1 MALQNEDNKKEE
13 NKKTKKKWQK
23 SYFDVL
29 GICCPSEVP
38 IIENILKSLE
48 GIKEYSVIVPTRTVI
63 VVHDSLLISPSQIAK
78 ALNQAR
84 LEANVKVDG
93 KTSFKN
99 KWPSP
104 FAMISGILLLLSF
117 FKFLYSP
124 FRWLAVAAVA
134 AGIYPILAKAVAS
147 IGRCRVDINILIIIT
162 VAATLAMQ
170 DYMEAAAVVFLFTIA
185 EWLETRASY
194 KANAVMQSLM
204 SLAPQKAI
212 IAETGE
218 EVEVD
223 DVKVNTIVAV
233 KAGETIPIDGI
244 VVDGNC
250 EVDEK
255 TLTGEAFPVPKQRD
269 STVWAGTIN
278 LNGYISVK
286 TTALASDCVVTK
298 MAKLVEE
305 AQSSKTKSQRL
316 IDKCSQ
322 YYTPAIILISAGIAA
337 VPAIMKVHNLNHWF
351 HLALVVLVSACP
363 CGLILSTPVATFCA
377 LTKAAT
383 SGLLIKTTI
392 VDYAKSV
399 DVEPR
404 TEEVEDYQLF
414 PGEGIYGKID
424 GNDIYIGNK
433 RIASRA
439 KCSTVPEIE
448 VDTKGGKTVGYIYVG
463 ERLAGVFNLS
473 DACRSGVI
481 QAMKELKDLGI
492 KTAMLTGD
500 NQDAAMHAQEQ
511 LGNALD
517 VVHGELLPEDK
528 SRIIQEFK
536 KEGPTAMVGDGV
548 NDAPAL
554 ATADIGI
561 SMGISGSALAT
572 QTGDIILM
580 SNDIRRIPQAIK
592 IARRARRKV
601 VQNVFISIIF
611 KVGILILAICGH
623 PLIWAAVLVDVGT
636 CLLVILN
643 SMLLLREKDKSKNK
657 KCYRSSVLN
666 GKKLEGEADEEVDL
680 EAGLLSKS
688 QCNSGCCG
696 DKKTQEK
703 VVMKKPSSKSSSG
716 YDHAG
721 GCCGDKKTQ
730 EKVMMVKPSSKSS
743 SGHGHSGGC
752 CGDKKTQEKVGMV
765 KPSSKSS
772 SGHGHSGGCCGDKK
786 TQEKVGMV
794 KPSSKSSSGH
804 DHSGGCCGDKKTQ
817 EKVGMVKPSSKS
829 SSGHGHSG
837 GCCGDKKT
845 QEKVVMMRPI
855 SKSSADHGHSGGCC
869 SDKKTQEKVVMVKPS
884 SESSSGHGHSGGCC
898 GDKKTQEKVVMMRPI
913 SKSSADHGHSGGCC
927 SDKKTQEK
935 VVMVKPSSESSSDHG
950 HSGGCCGDKKQEN
963 VKVLVKDSCC
973 AEKTNKPVG
982 DMASSSSCKKSTH
995 VHNDLKQKGGS
1006 GCCTKDKE
1014 KAEKNVE
1021 MQILGEGLIDLEK
1034 GLQKKAGETCKTS
1047 CCGTKEKAKET
1058 SPLEKDVLI
1067 KETVKQTEEIALAAE
1082 EETGSLD
1089 CWLDSCENKTTVK
1102 RSCHEETSQDIEAGV
1117 SCDLKLACC
1126 GSIEGGEVK
1135 EKLDLEIKS
1144 EGQCKSVCCGDEK
1157 QTGEIT
1163 LACEEES
1170 GCCGN
1175 KEEVGQICHQKDC
1188 LETDLKLVCC
1198 GNTEGEVREAF
1209 DLEKGK
1215 GECCG
1220 KEVTQICSEKPVSK
1234 SPCCGTGLKQEG
1246 SSSSVNVV
1254 ESGSKERE
1262 MVKVSSQSCCT
1273 SPNDLVLQ
1281 VKKVESCCKV
1291 KTPEACGSKCKASSP
1306 SPPPRPP
1313 PSPPC
1318 GGCLMETVTE

>member
-1 MALQNEDNKKEE
+1 
-13 NKKTKKKWQK
+13 
-23 SYFDVL
+23 
-29 GICCPSEVP
+29 
-38 IIENILKSLE
+38 
-48 GIKEYSVIVPTRTVI
+48 
-63 VVHDSLLISPSQIAK
+63 
-78 ALNQAR
+78 
-84 LEANVKVDG
+84 
-93 KTSFKN
+93 
-99 KWPSP
+99 
-104 FAMISGILLLLSF
+104 
-117 FKFLYSP
+117 
-124 FRWLAVAAVA
+124 
-134 AGIYPILAKAVAS
+134 
-147 IGRCRVDINILIIIT
+147 
-162 VAATLAMQ
+162 MQ
-170 DYMEAAAVVFLFTIA
+170 DFMEAAAVVFLFTIA

-233 KAGETIPIDGI
+233 KAGETIPIDGT

-255 TLTGEAFPVPKQRD
+255 TLTGEAFPVPKQKD

-286 TTALASDCVVTK
+286 TIALASDCVVTK

-322 YYTPAIILISAGIAA
+322 YYTPAIIFISGCIAA

-383 SGLLIKTTI
+383 SGLLIKSADYLDTLSKIKITAFDKTGTITRGEFIVVDFKSLHRDISLRTLLYWVSSVESKSSHPMAATI

-448 VDTKGGKTVGYIYVG
+448 VDTKGGKTIGYIYVG

-666 GKKLEGEADEEVDL
+666 GTKLEGEADEEVDL

-696 DKKTQEK
+696 DKKAQDK

-716 YDHAG
+716 HDHAG

-730 EKVMMVKPSSKSS
+730 EKVMMVKP
-743 SGHGHSGGC
+743 
-752 CGDKKTQEKVGMV
+752 
-765 KPSSKSS
+765 
-772 SGHGHSGGCCGDKK
+772 
-786 TQEKVGMV
+786 
-794 KPSSKSSSGH
+794 
-804 DHSGGCCGDKKTQ
+804 
-817 EKVGMVKPSSKS
+817 
-829 SSGHGHSG
+829 
-837 GCCGDKKT
+837 
-845 QEKVVMMRPI
+845 
-855 SKSSADHGHSGGCC
+855 
-869 SDKKTQEKVVMVKPS
+869 
-884 SESSSGHGHSGGCC
+884 
-898 GDKKTQEKVVMMRPI
+898 
-913 SKSSADHGHSGGCC
+913 
-927 SDKKTQEK
+927 
-935 VVMVKPSSESSSDHG
+935 
-950 HSGGCCGDKKQEN
+950 
-963 VKVLVKDSCC
+963 
-973 AEKTNKPVG
+973 
-982 DMASSSSCKKSTH
+982 
-995 VHNDLKQKGGS
+995 
-1006 GCCTKDKE
+1006 
-1014 KAEKNVE
+1014 
-1021 MQILGEGLIDLEK
+1021 
-1034 GLQKKAGETCKTS
+1034 
-1047 CCGTKEKAKET
+1047 
-1058 SPLEKDVLI
+1058 
-1067 KETVKQTEEIALAAE
+1067 
-1082 EETGSLD
+1082 
-1089 CWLDSCENKTTVK
+1089 
-1102 RSCHEETSQDIEAGV
+1102 
-1117 SCDLKLACC
+1117 
-1126 GSIEGGEVK
+1126 
-1135 EKLDLEIKS
+1135 
-1144 EGQCKSVCCGDEK
+1144 
-1157 QTGEIT
+1157 
-1163 LACEEES
+1163 
-1170 GCCGN
+1170 
-1175 KEEVGQICHQKDC
+1175 
-1188 LETDLKLVCC
+1188 
-1198 GNTEGEVREAF
+1198 
-1209 DLEKGK
+1209 
-1215 GECCG
+1215 
-1220 KEVTQICSEKPVSK
+1220 
-1234 SPCCGTGLKQEG
+1234 
-1246 SSSSVNVV
+1246 
-1254 ESGSKERE
+1254 
-1262 MVKVSSQSCCT
+1262 
-1273 SPNDLVLQ
+1273 
-1281 VKKVESCCKV
+1281 
-1291 KTPEACGSKCKASSP
+1291 
-1306 SPPPRPP
+1306 
-1313 PSPPC
+1313 
-1318 GGCLMETVTE
+1318 

>member
-104 FAMISGILLLLSF
+104 FAVISGILLLLSF

-147 IGRCRVDINILIIIT
+147 IRRCRVDINILIIIT

-322 YYTPAIILISAGIAA
+322 YYTPAIIFISGCIAA

-383 SGLLIKTTI
+383 SGLLIKSADYLDTLSKIKITAFDKTGTITRGEFIVVDFKSLHGDISLRTLLYWVSSVESKSSHPMAATI

-439 KCSTVPEIE
+439 RCSTVPEIE

-500 NQDAAMHAQEQ
+500 NQDAAMDAQEQ

-703 VVMKKPSSKSSSG
+703 V
-716 YDHAG
+716 
-721 GCCGDKKTQ
+721 
-730 EKVMMVKPSSKSS
+730 MMVKPSGKS
-743 SGHGHSGGC
+743 
-752 CGDKKTQEKVGMV
+752 
-765 KPSSKSS
+765 
-772 SGHGHSGGCCGDKK
+772 
-786 TQEKVGMV
+786 
-794 KPSSKSSSGH
+794 
-804 DHSGGCCGDKKTQ
+804 
-817 EKVGMVKPSSKS
+817 
-829 SSGHGHSG
+829 
-837 GCCGDKKT
+837 
-845 QEKVVMMRPI
+845 R
-855 SKSSADHGHSGGCC
+855 
-869 SDKKTQEKVVMVKPS
+869 
-884 SESSSGHGHSGGCC
+884 
-898 GDKKTQEKVVMMRPI
+898 
-913 SKSSADHGHSGGCC
+913 
-927 SDKKTQEK
+927 
-935 VVMVKPSSESSSDHG
+935 SDHG

-963 VKVLVKDSCC
+963 VKVVVKDSCC
-973 AEKTNKPVG
+973 GEKTKKPDG
-982 DMASSSSCKKSTH
+982 DMGSSISCKKSTH

-1058 SPLEKDVLI
+1058 SSLEKDVLI

-1089 CWLDSCENKTTVK
+1089 CWLDSSENKTTVK
-1102 RSCHEETSQDIEAGV
+1102 QSCHEETSLDIEAGV

-1188 LETDLKLVCC
+1188 LETDLKL
-1198 GNTEGEVREAF
+1198 
-1209 DLEKGK
+1209 
-1215 GECCG
+1215 
-1220 KEVTQICSEKPVSK
+1220 
-1234 SPCCGTGLKQEG
+1234 
-1246 SSSSVNVV
+1246 
-1254 ESGSKERE
+1254 
-1262 MVKVSSQSCCT
+1262 MVKVPSQSCCT

>member
-1 MALQNEDNKKEE
+1 MALQNEDKNKEE
-13 NKKTKKKWQK
+13 NKKTKQKWQK

-38 IIENILKSLE
+38 LIVNILKSLD

-63 VVHDSLLISPSQIAK
+63 VVHDSLLISPSQIVK
-78 ALNQAR
+78 ALNHAR

-104 FAMISGILLLLSF
+104 FAMASGILLLLSF
-117 FKFLYSP
+117 FKFLYAP
-124 FRWLAVAAVA
+124 AGWIAVAAVA

-147 IGRCRVDINILIIIT
+147 IGNCRVDINILIIIT

-223 DVKVNTIVAV
+223 DVMVNTILAV

-255 TLTGEAFPVPKQRD
+255 TLTGEAFPVPKQKD

-316 IDKCSQ
+316 IDQCSK
-322 YYTPAIILISAGIAA
+322 YYTPAIILVSGCIAA

-383 SGLLIKTTI
+383 SGLLIKSADYLDILSKIKITAFDKTGTITRGEFIVVDFKSLHRDISLRTLLYWVSSVESKSSHPMAATI

-404 TEEVEDYQLF
+404 TEEVEDYQNF

-424 GNDIYIGNK
+424 GNDVYIGNK

-473 DACRSGVI
+473 DACRSGVL
-481 QAMKELKDLGI
+481 QAMNELKDLGI

-500 NQDAAMHAQEQ
+500 NQDAAMHAQEK

-572 QTGDIILM
+572 QTGHIILM

-592 IARRARRKV
+592 LARSARSKV
-601 VQNVFISIIF
+601 VQNVFLSIIF

-643 SMLLLREKDKSKNK
+643 SMLLLREKDKGKNK

-666 GKKLEGEADEEVDL
+666 GKKLEGEADGELDL
-680 EAGLLSKS
+680 EAGLLSQS
-688 QCNSGCCG
+688 QCNSGCCGDKKAQEKVMKKQIGKSSSDHGHSGGCCSDKKAQEKVVMKKPSSKSSSDHGHSGGCCG

-703 VVMKKPSSKSSSG
+703 VVMKKPSSKSSS
-716 YDHAG
+716 
-721 GCCGDKKTQ
+721 
-730 EKVMMVKPSSKSS
+730 
-743 SGHGHSGGC
+743 
-752 CGDKKTQEKVGMV
+752 
-765 KPSSKSS
+765 
-772 SGHGHSGGCCGDKK
+772 
-786 TQEKVGMV
+786 
-794 KPSSKSSSGH
+794 
-804 DHSGGCCGDKKTQ
+804 
-817 EKVGMVKPSSKS
+817 
-829 SSGHGHSG
+829 
-837 GCCGDKKT
+837 
-845 QEKVVMMRPI
+845 
-855 SKSSADHGHSGGCC
+855 DHGHSGGCC
-869 SDKKTQEKVVMVKPS
+869 SDKKQ
-884 SESSSGHGHSGGCC
+884 
-898 GDKKTQEKVVMMRPI
+898 D
-913 SKSSADHGHSGGCC
+913 
-927 SDKKTQEK
+927 
-935 VVMVKPSSESSSDHG
+935 
-950 HSGGCCGDKKQEN
+950 N

-973 AEKTNKPVG
+973 GEKTKKPDG
-982 DMASSSSCKKSTH
+982 DMASTSSCKKSTH
-995 VHNDLKQKGGS
+995 VDHDMKLKGGS

-1014 KAEKNVE
+1014 KNVE
-1021 MQILGEGLIDLEK
+1021 MQILGEEVIDLEK
-1034 GLQKKAGETCKTS
+1034 GLKKNAGEDCKTS
-1047 CCGTKEKAKET
+1047 CCGTKEKAME
-1058 SPLEKDVLI
+1058 SSYLEKDVLI
-1067 KETVKQTEEIALAAE
+1067 KETVKQTEEITLASE

-1089 CWLDSCENKTTVK
+1089 CWLGSCESKTTVK
-1102 RSCHEETSQDIEAGV
+1102 QSCHEKTSLDIEAGV

-1126 GSIEGGEVK
+1126 GSIEGEELK
-1135 EKLDLEIKS
+1135 EQFDLEVKS
-1144 EGQCKSVCCGDEK
+1144 EGQCTSVCCGDEK

-1163 LACEEES
+1163 LACEEGTDGS
-1170 GCCGN
+1170 DCCH
-1175 KEEVGQICHQKDC
+1175 EKDC
-1188 LETDLKLVCC
+1188 LESEPGVIYDLKLVCC
-1198 GNTEGEVREAF
+1198 ENTEGEVREKC
-1209 DLEKGK
+1209 DLEKGLQVK
-1215 GECCG
+1215 NQGECKSDCCDDEITLASGCCG
-1220 KEVTQICSEKPVSK
+1220 SNKEVTQI
-1234 SPCCGTGLKQEG
+1234 CCGTGLKQEG
-1246 SSSSVNVV
+1246 SSSLVNVV
-1254 ESGSKERE
+1254 ESGSKVRE
-1262 MVKVSSQSCCT
+1262 MVKLSSQSCCT
-1273 SPNDLVLQ
+1273 NPTELVLSDL
-1281 VKKVESCCKV
+1281 KKVETCCKV
-1291 KTPEACGSKCKASSP
+1291 KTPEACGSKCKVKEKHHIGKSCCRSYAKAYCSH
-1306 SPPPRPP
+1306 RHHHHHHHH
-1313 PSPPC
+1313 
-1318 GGCLMETVTE
+1318 GHHHHHHVGAA

>member
-1 MALQNEDNKKEE
+1 
-13 NKKTKKKWQK
+13 
-23 SYFDVL
+23 
-29 GICCPSEVP
+29 
-38 IIENILKSLE
+38 
-48 GIKEYSVIVPTRTVI
+48 
-63 VVHDSLLISPSQIAK
+63 
-78 ALNQAR
+78 
-84 LEANVKVDG
+84 
-93 KTSFKN
+93 
-99 KWPSP
+99 
-104 FAMISGILLLLSF
+104 
-117 FKFLYSP
+117 
-124 FRWLAVAAVA
+124 
-134 AGIYPILAKAVAS
+134 
-147 IGRCRVDINILIIIT
+147 
-162 VAATLAMQ
+162 MQ

-194 KANAVMQSLM
+194 RANAVMQSLM
-204 SLAPQKAI
+204 SLAPQKAV

-255 TLTGEAFPVPKQRD
+255 TLTGEAFPVPKHKD

-286 TTALASDCVVTK
+286 TAALATDCVVTK

-316 IDKCSQ
+316 IDKCSK
-322 YYTPAIILISAGIAA
+322 YYTPAIILVSGCIAA

-383 SGLLIKTTI
+383 SGLLIKSADYLDTLSNIKITAFDKTGTITRGEFIVVDFKSLHRDISLRTLLYWVSSVESKSSHPMAATI

-404 TEEVEDYQLF
+404 TEEVEDYHNF

-439 KCSTVPEIE
+439 NCSTTPEIE

-473 DACRSGVI
+473 DACRSGVM

-500 NQDAAMHAQEQ
+500 NQDAAMYAQEQ
-511 LGNALD
+511 LGNSLD

-572 QTGDIILM
+572 QTGHIILM

-592 IARRARRKV
+592 LAKRARSKV

-643 SMLLLREKDKSKNK
+643 SMLLLREKDKGKNK

-666 GKKLEGEADEEVDL
+666 GKKLEGEADEELDL

-696 DKKTQEK
+696 DKKAQEK
-703 VVMKKPSSKSSSG
+703 VVMKKPSSKSSS
-716 YDHAG
+716 DHDHSGGCCGDKKTQEKVKPTSSDHGHGHSG

-730 EKVMMVKPSSKSS
+730 EKVMMVKPSGKF
-743 SGHGHSGGC
+743 
-752 CGDKKTQEKVGMV
+752 
-765 KPSSKSS
+765 
-772 SGHGHSGGCCGDKK
+772 
-786 TQEKVGMV
+786 
-794 KPSSKSSSGH
+794 
-804 DHSGGCCGDKKTQ
+804 
-817 EKVGMVKPSSKS
+817 
-829 SSGHGHSG
+829 
-837 GCCGDKKT
+837 
-845 QEKVVMMRPI
+845 
-855 SKSSADHGHSGGCC
+855 
-869 SDKKTQEKVVMVKPS
+869 
-884 SESSSGHGHSGGCC
+884 
-898 GDKKTQEKVVMMRPI
+898 
-913 SKSSADHGHSGGCC
+913 
-927 SDKKTQEK
+927 
-935 VVMVKPSSESSSDHG
+935 SSDHG
-950 HSGGCCGDKKQEN
+950 HSGGCCGDKKAQEKVMMVKPSCKSSSNHGHSRGCCGDKKQDN
-963 VKVLVKDSCC
+963 VEVLVKDSCC
-973 AEKTNKPVG
+973 GEKTKKPDG
-982 DMASSSSCKKSTH
+982 DVASSSSCKKSTH
-995 VHNDLKQKGGS
+995 VNHEMKLKGGS

-1014 KAEKNVE
+1014 KAKRSVE
-1021 MQILGEGLIDLEK
+1021 MQILGEELIDLEK
-1034 GLQKKAGETCKTS
+1034 GLKKKAGETCKTS
-1047 CCGTKEKAKET
+1047 CCGTEEKAME
-1058 SPLEKDVLI
+1058 SSYREKDVLI
-1067 KETVKQTEEIALAAE
+1067 KETVKQTEEITLSSE
-1082 EETGSLD
+1082 EDTGSLD

-1102 RSCHEETSQDIEAGV
+1102 QSCHEKTSLDIEAGAG
-1117 SCDLKLACC
+1117 CDLKLACC
-1126 GSIEGGEVK
+1126 GSIEGEEVK
-1135 EKLDLEIKS
+1135 EQFDPKIKS
-1144 EGQCKSVCCGDEK
+1144 HGECKSVCCGDEK

-1163 LACEEES
+1163 LACEKETGRS
-1170 GCCGN
+1170 DCCH
-1175 KEEVGQICHQKDC
+1175 EKDC
-1188 LETDLKLVCC
+1188 LESEAGVVCDLKLVCC
-1198 GNTEGEVREAF
+1198 GNTEGEVREEC
-1209 DLEKGK
+1209 DLEKGLQAK
-1215 GECCG
+1215 SQGECLSDCCDDEKALASGCCG
-1220 KEVTQICSEKPVSK
+1220 SNKAEVTQICNEKPVSK
-1234 SPCCGTGLKQEG
+1234 SPCCGTGLKQEQ
-1246 SSSSVNVV
+1246 SSSFVNVV

-1273 SPNDLVLQ
+1273 SPTELVLSDLK
-1281 VKKVESCCKV
+1281 VKKIETCCRV
-1291 KTPEACGSKCKASSP
+1291 KTPEACGSKCKVKEKRHIGKSCCRSYAKAYCSHSYHHHHHHQAHHHHHHV
-1306 SPPPRPP
+1306 
-1313 PSPPC
+1313 
-1318 GGCLMETVTE
+1318 GAA

>member
-1 MALQNEDNKKEE
+1 MELQNEDRNKEE
-13 NKKTKKKWQK
+13 EKKTKKKWQK

-29 GICCPSEVP
+29 GICCTSEVP
-38 IIENILKSLE
+38 LIENILKSLD
-48 GIKEYSVIVPTRTVI
+48 GIKEYSVIVPSRTVI

-93 KTSFKN
+93 KTNFKN
-99 KWPSP
+99 KRPSP
-104 FAMISGILLLLSF
+104 FAVVSGILLLLSF
-117 FKFLYSP
+117 LKYKYPPL
-124 FRWLAVAAVA
+124 RWLAVAAVA

-147 IGRCRVDINILIIIT
+147 IRRIRVDINILVIIT
-162 VAATLAMQ
+162 VAATLALQ

-194 KANAVMQSLM
+194 KATAVMQSLM

-223 DVKVNTIVAV
+223 EVKVNTIVAV

-255 TLTGEAFPVPKQRD
+255 TLTGEAYPVPKQRD

-278 LNGYISVK
+278 LNGYVSVK

-322 YYTPAIILISAGIAA
+322 YYTPAILLVSAGFAV

-383 SGLLIKTTI
+383 SGLLIKSADYLDTLSKIKIAAFDKTGTITRGEFIVIEFRSLSRDISLHSLIYWVSSVESKSSHPMAATI
-392 VDYAKSV
+392 VDYARSV
-399 DVEPR
+399 NVEPR
-404 TEEVEDYQLF
+404 TEEVEDYQNF

-439 KCSTVPEIE
+439 NSSTVPEIE
-448 VDTKGGKTVGYIYVG
+448 VDTKGGKTVGYVYVG

-473 DACRSGVI
+473 DACRSGVA

-528 SRIIQEFK
+528 SKIILEFK

-572 QTGDIILM
+572 QTGHIILM
-580 SNDIRRIPQAIK
+580 SNDIRRIPQAIRL
-592 IARRARRKV
+592 ARRARRKV
-601 VQNVFISIIF
+601 VENLFISITL
-611 KVGILILAICGH
+611 KVGILILAFTGH
-623 PLIWAAVLVDVGT
+623 PLIWAAVLADVGT

-643 SMLLLREKDKSKNK
+643 SMLLLREKDKTKNK
-657 KCYRSSVLN
+657 KCYRASTSVLN
-666 GKKLEGEADEEVDL
+666 GKKLEGDADEELDL

-688 QCNSGCCG
+688 GQCNSGCCG
-696 DKKTQEK
+696 DKKKQEK
-703 VVMKKPSSKSSSG
+703 VKPKSSS
-716 YDHAG
+716 DHRHS
-721 GCCGDKKTQ
+721 GCCGDKQ
-730 EKVMMVKPSSKSS
+730 QDNVKLLVKES
-743 SGHGHSGGC
+743 C
-752 CGDKKTQEKVGMV
+752 CGEK
-765 KPSSKSS
+765 SKI
-772 SGHGHSGGCCGDKK
+772 
-786 TQEKVGMV
+786 
-794 KPSSKSSSGH
+794 
-804 DHSGGCCGDKKTQ
+804 
-817 EKVGMVKPSSKS
+817 
-829 SSGHGHSG
+829 
-837 GCCGDKKT
+837 
-845 QEKVVMMRPI
+845 VVR
-855 SKSSADHGHSGGCC
+855 
-869 SDKKTQEKVVMVKPS
+869 
-884 SESSSGHGHSGGCC
+884 
-898 GDKKTQEKVVMMRPI
+898 
-913 SKSSADHGHSGGCC
+913 
-927 SDKKTQEK
+927 
-935 VVMVKPSSESSSDHG
+935 
-950 HSGGCCGDKKQEN
+950 
-963 VKVLVKDSCC
+963 
-973 AEKTNKPVG
+973 
-982 DMASSSSCKKSTH
+982 DMASLSSCKKSTH
-995 VHNDLKQKGGS
+995 VKKDMIMKGGS
-1006 GCCTKDKE
+1006 GCCDKKKDTLKEIVAKSCCEQKE

-1021 MQILGEGLIDLEK
+1021 MQILGQELIDLEK
-1034 GLQKKAGETCKTS
+1034 GLHKKSG
-1047 CCGTKEKAKET
+1047 CCSDGH
-1058 SPLEKDVLI
+1058 
-1067 KETVKQTEEIALAAE
+1067 KQTEEITMASE
-1082 EETGSLD
+1082 EEKESLD
-1089 CWLDSCENKTTVK
+1089 CSSGSCENKTTMK
-1102 RSCHEETSQDIEAGV
+1102 GLE
-1117 SCDLKLACC
+1117 
-1126 GSIEGGEVK
+1126 GEVK
-1135 EKLDLEIKS
+1135 EKFDLQIKN
-1144 EGQCKSVCCGDEK
+1144 EGHCKSNFCGDEK

-1163 LACEEES
+1163 LACEEETDGSDCSSGCCVNKEEVEQSCHEKACLETETGVSCDLNLVCCGNSEGEMRGLQMKNEEQCKSECCSDEKQTGEITLAS

-1175 KEEVGQICHQKDC
+1175 KEEVTQTCH
-1188 LETDLKLVCC
+1188 
-1198 GNTEGEVREAF
+1198 
-1209 DLEKGK
+1209 
-1215 GECCG
+1215 
-1220 KEVTQICSEKPVSK
+1220 EKPVSK
-1234 SPCCGTGLKQEG
+1234 SLCCGTGLKEDE
-1246 SSSSVNVV
+1246 SSSLVNVV
-1254 ESGSKERE
+1254 ECGSKERE
-1262 MVKVSSQSCCT
+1262 IVKAFSQSCCT
-1273 SPNDLVLQ
+1273 SPTDPVLSELQ
-1281 VKKVESCCKV
+1281 VKKVKICCKV
-1291 KTPEACGSKCKASSP
+1291 NTPEAACGSKCSERVKRHTGKSCCRSYAKEYCSHMHHNHHHHHHHV
-1306 SPPPRPP
+1306 
-1313 PSPPC
+1313 
-1318 GGCLMETVTE
+1318 GAV

>member
-1 MALQNEDNKKEE
+1 MCFVIIKNLSKSLNNCDIEMALQNEDNKKEE

-38 IIENILKSLE
+38 IIENILKSLD

-104 FAMISGILLLLSF
+104 FALISGILLLLSF
-117 FKFLYSP
+117 LKFVYSP
-124 FRWLAVAAVA
+124 FRWVAVAAVA

-170 DYMEAAAVVFLFTIA
+170 DFMEAAAVVFLFTIA

-233 KAGETIPIDGI
+233 KAGETIPIDGT

-255 TLTGEAFPVPKQRD
+255 TLTGEAFPVPKQKD

-286 TTALASDCVVTK
+286 TIALASDCVVTK

-322 YYTPAIILISAGIAA
+322 YYTPAIIFISGCIAA

-383 SGLLIKTTI
+383 SGLLIKSADYLDTLSKIKITAFDKTGTITRGEFIVVDFKSLHRDISLRTLLYWVSSVESKSSHPMAATI

-448 VDTKGGKTVGYIYVG
+448 VDTKGGKTIGYIYVG

-666 GKKLEGEADEEVDL
+666 GTKLEGEADEEVDL

-696 DKKTQEK
+696 DKKAQDK

-716 YDHAG
+716 HDHAG

-743 SGHGHSGGC
+743 SGHGHAGGC
-752 CGDKKTQEKVGMV
+752 CGDKKTQEKVVMV

-772 SGHGHSGGCCGDKK
+772 SGHGHAGGCCGDKK
-786 TQEKVGMV
+786 TQEKVVMV

-804 DHSGGCCGDKKTQ
+804 DQ
-817 EKVGMVKPSSKS
+817 
-829 SSGHGHSG
+829 SG

-845 QEKVVMMRPI
+845 QEKVVM
-855 SKSSADHGHSGGCC
+855 
-869 SDKKTQEKVVMVKPS
+869 VKPS
-884 SESSSGHGHSGGCC
+884 S
-898 GDKKTQEKVVMMRPI
+898 K
-913 SKSSADHGHSGGCC
+913 
-927 SDKKTQEK
+927 
-935 VVMVKPSSESSSDHG
+935 SSSDHG

-963 VKVLVKDSCC
+963 VKVVVKDSCC

-995 VHNDLKQKGGS
+995 VNHDMKLKGGS

-1014 KAEKNVE
+1014 KAEKNVD
-1021 MQILGEGLIDLEK
+1021 MQILGDELFDLEK

-1058 SPLEKDVLI
+1058 SSLEKDVLI
-1067 KETVKQTEEIALAAE
+1067 KETVKQTEEITLASE

-1089 CWLDSCENKTTVK
+1089 CWLDSCDNKTTVK
-1102 RSCHEETSQDIEAGV
+1102 QSCHEETSLDIEAGV

-1163 LACEEES
+1163 LACEEETDGSNFSS

-1175 KEEVGQICHQKDC
+1175 KEKVEQICHQKDC
-1188 LETDLKLVCC
+1188 LDTDLKLVCC
-1198 GNTEGEVREAF
+1198 GDTEGEVREAF

-1291 KTPEACGSKCKASSP
+1291 KTPEACGSKCKVKDKRHIGKSCCRSYAKAYCTH
-1306 SPPPRPP
+1306 RHHHHHH
-1313 PSPPC
+1313 
-1318 GGCLMETVTE
+1318 GHHHHHHVGAA

>member
-1 MALQNEDNKKEE
+1 MALQNEDKSKEE
-13 NKKTKKKWQK
+13 NKKTKQKWQK

-38 IIENILKSLE
+38 LIVNILKPLD
-48 GIKEYSVIVPTRTVI
+48 GIKEYSIIVPTRTVI
-63 VVHDSLLISPSQIAK
+63 VVHDSSLISQSQIVK

-104 FAMISGILLLLSF
+104 FAMASGILLLLSF
-117 FKFLYSP
+117 LKFVYPPL
-124 FRWLAVAAVA
+124 RWLAVAAVA

-147 IGRCRVDINILIIIT
+147 IRRRRVDINILIIIT

-170 DYMEAAAVVFLFTIA
+170 DFMEAAAVVFLFTIA

-255 TLTGEAFPVPKQRD
+255 TLTGEAFPVPKQKD

-316 IDKCSQ
+316 IDQCSK
-322 YYTPAIILISAGIAA
+322 YYTPAIILVSGCIAA

-383 SGLLIKTTI
+383 SGLLIKSADYLDTLSKIKITAFDKTGTITRGEFIVVDFKSLHRDINLRTLLYWVSSVESKSSHPMAATI

-404 TEEVEDYQLF
+404 TEEVEDYRNF

-473 DACRSGVI
+473 DACRSGVM

-572 QTGDIILM
+572 QTGHIILM

-592 IARRARRKV
+592 LARRARSKV

-643 SMLLLREKDKSKNK
+643 SMLLLREKDKGKNK
-657 KCYRSSVLN
+657 KCYRSSGLN
-666 GKKLEGEADEEVDL
+666 GKKLEGEADEELDL

-688 QCNSGCCG
+688 QCKSGCCG
-696 DKKTQEK
+696 DKKAQEK
-703 VVMKKPSSKSSSG
+703 VVMKKPSSKSSS
-716 YDHAG
+716 DHGHSG

-743 SGHGHSGGC
+743 SHHGHSGGC
-752 CGDKKTQEKVGMV
+752 CGDKTAQEKVTMV
-765 KPSSKSS
+765 KPSSK
-772 SGHGHSGGCCGDKK
+772 
-786 TQEKVGMV
+786 
-794 KPSSKSSSGH
+794 
-804 DHSGGCCGDKKTQ
+804 
-817 EKVGMVKPSSKS
+817 
-829 SSGHGHSG
+829 
-837 GCCGDKKT
+837 
-845 QEKVVMMRPI
+845 
-855 SKSSADHGHSGGCC
+855 
-869 SDKKTQEKVVMVKPS
+869 
-884 SESSSGHGHSGGCC
+884 
-898 GDKKTQEKVVMMRPI
+898 
-913 SKSSADHGHSGGCC
+913 
-927 SDKKTQEK
+927 
-935 VVMVKPSSESSSDHG
+935 SSSDHG
-950 HSGGCCGDKKQEN
+950 HSGGCCGDKTAQEKVTMVKPSSKSSSHHGHSGGCCGDKKKQDN
-963 VKVLVKDSCC
+963 VKVPVKDNCC
-973 AEKTNKPVG
+973 GEKTKKPDG
-982 DMASSSSCKKSTH
+982 DMASSSSSKKSTH
-995 VHNDLKQKGGS
+995 VHHDMKLKGGS

-1021 MQILGEGLIDLEK
+1021 MQILGEELIDLEK
-1034 GLQKKAGETCKTS
+1034 GLKKKAGETCKS
-1047 CCGTKEKAKET
+1047 SGCGTKEMSKET
-1058 SPLEKDVLI
+1058 SYLEKDVLI
-1067 KETVKQTEEIALAAE
+1067 KETVKQTEEITLASE

-1089 CWLDSCENKTTVK
+1089 CWLDSCENKTAVK
-1102 RSCHEETSQDIEAGV
+1102 QTCHEKTSLDIEAGI
-1117 SCDLKLACC
+1117 SC
-1126 GSIEGGEVK
+1126 GNIEGEEVK
-1135 EKLDLEIKS
+1135 EKLDLEI
-1144 EGQCKSVCCGDEK
+1144 
-1157 QTGEIT
+1157 T
-1163 LACEEES
+1163 LACEEEKDGSDFSS

-1175 KEEVGQICHQKDC
+1175 KEEVGQICHKKDC

-1198 GNTEGEVREAF
+1198 GNTEGEKKEAF
-1209 DLEKGK
+1209 DLEKGQ
-1215 GECCG
+1215 GEC
-1220 KEVTQICSEKPVSK
+1220 K
-1234 SPCCGTGLKQEG
+1234 SDCCGTGLKQEW
-1246 SSSSVNVV
+1246 SSSFVNVV

-1262 MVKVSSQSCCT
+1262 MVKVSSQSCRT
-1273 SPNDLVLQ
+1273 SPTDLVLSDLK
-1281 VKKVESCCKV
+1281 VKKIETCCKV
-1291 KTPEACGSKCKASSP
+1291 KTPEACGSKCKVKEKRHNGKSCCRSYAKAYCSHKHHHHHHNHHHHV
-1306 SPPPRPP
+1306 
-1313 PSPPC
+1313 
-1318 GGCLMETVTE
+1318 GTA

>member
-38 IIENILKSLE
+38 IIENILKSLD

-104 FAMISGILLLLSF
+104 FALISGILLLLSF
-117 FKFLYSP
+117 LKFVYSP
-124 FRWLAVAAVA
+124 FRWVAVAAVA

-170 DYMEAAAVVFLFTIA
+170 DFMEAAAVVFLFTIA

-233 KAGETIPIDGI
+233 KAGETIPIDGT

-255 TLTGEAFPVPKQRD
+255 TLTGEAFPVPKQKD

-286 TTALASDCVVTK
+286 TIALASDCVVTK

-322 YYTPAIILISAGIAA
+322 YYTPAIIFISGCIAA

-383 SGLLIKTTI
+383 SGLLIKSADYLDTLSKIKITAFDKTGTITRGEFIVVDFKSLHRDISLRTLLYWVSSVESKSSHPMAATI

-448 VDTKGGKTVGYIYVG
+448 VDTKGGKTIGYIYVG

-666 GKKLEGEADEEVDL
+666 GTKLEGEADEEVDL

-696 DKKTQEK
+696 DKKAQDK

-716 YDHAG
+716 HDHAG

-743 SGHGHSGGC
+743 SGHGHAGGC
-752 CGDKKTQEKVGMV
+752 CGDKKTQEKVVMV

-772 SGHGHSGGCCGDKK
+772 SGHGHAGGCCGDKK
-786 TQEKVGMV
+786 TQEKVVMV

-804 DHSGGCCGDKKTQ
+804 DQ
-817 EKVGMVKPSSKS
+817 
-829 SSGHGHSG
+829 SG

-845 QEKVVMMRPI
+845 QEKVVM
-855 SKSSADHGHSGGCC
+855 
-869 SDKKTQEKVVMVKPS
+869 VKPS
-884 SESSSGHGHSGGCC
+884 S
-898 GDKKTQEKVVMMRPI
+898 K
-913 SKSSADHGHSGGCC
+913 
-927 SDKKTQEK
+927 
-935 VVMVKPSSESSSDHG
+935 SSSDHG

-963 VKVLVKDSCC
+963 VKVVVKDSCC

-995 VHNDLKQKGGS
+995 VNHDMKLKGGS

-1014 KAEKNVE
+1014 KAEKNVD
-1021 MQILGEGLIDLEK
+1021 MQILGDELFDLEK

-1058 SPLEKDVLI
+1058 SSLEKDVLI
-1067 KETVKQTEEIALAAE
+1067 KETVKQTEEITLASE

-1089 CWLDSCENKTTVK
+1089 CWLDSCDNKTTVK
-1102 RSCHEETSQDIEAGV
+1102 QSCHEETSLDIEAGV

-1163 LACEEES
+1163 LACEEETDGSNFSS

-1175 KEEVGQICHQKDC
+1175 KEKVEQICHQKDC

-1198 GNTEGEVREAF
+1198 GDTEGEVREAF

-1291 KTPEACGSKCKASSP
+1291 KTPEACGSKCKVKDKRHIGKSCCRSYAKAYCTH
-1306 SPPPRPP
+1306 RHHHHHH
-1313 PSPPC
+1313 
-1318 GGCLMETVTE
+1318 GHHHHHHVGAA

>member
-104 FAMISGILLLLSF
+104 FAVISGILLLLSF

-322 YYTPAIILISAGIAA
+322 YYTPAIIFISGCIAA

-383 SGLLIKTTI
+383 SGLLIKSADYLDTLSKIKITAFDKTGTITRGEFIVVDFKSLHGDISLRTLLYWVSSVESKSSHPMAATI

-716 YDHAG
+716 HDHAGGCCGDKKTQEKVMMVKPTSKSSSGYDHAG

-730 EKVMMVKPSSKSS
+730 EKVMMVKP
-743 SGHGHSGGC
+743 
-752 CGDKKTQEKVGMV
+752 T
-765 KPSSKSS
+765 
-772 SGHGHSGGCCGDKK
+772 
-786 TQEKVGMV
+786 
-794 KPSSKSSSGH
+794 
-804 DHSGGCCGDKKTQ
+804 
-817 EKVGMVKPSSKS
+817 SKS

-845 QEKVVMMRPI
+845 QEKVVM
-855 SKSSADHGHSGGCC
+855 
-869 SDKKTQEKVVMVKPS
+869 VKPS
-884 SESSSGHGHSGGCC
+884 SKSSSDHGHSGGCC
-898 GDKKTQEKVVMMRPI
+898 GDKKTQEKVM
-913 SKSSADHGHSGGCC
+913 
-927 SDKKTQEK
+927 
-935 VVMVKPSSESSSDHG
+935 MVKPSGKSRSDHG

-963 VKVLVKDSCC
+963 VKVVVKDSCC
-973 AEKTNKPVG
+973 GEKTKKPDG
-982 DMASSSSCKKSTH
+982 DMGSSISCKKSTH

-1058 SPLEKDVLI
+1058 SSLEKDVLI

-1089 CWLDSCENKTTVK
+1089 CWLDSSENKTTVK
-1102 RSCHEETSQDIEAGV
+1102 QSCHEETSLDIEAGV

-1262 MVKVSSQSCCT
+1262 MVKVPSQSCCT

-1291 KTPEACGSKCKASSP
+1291 KTPEACGSKCKVKDKRHIGKSCCRSYAKAYCTH
-1306 SPPPRPP
+1306 RHHHHHHHH
-1313 PSPPC
+1313 
-1318 GGCLMETVTE
+1318 GHHHHHHVGAA

>member
-38 IIENILKSLE
+38 IIENILNSLD

-104 FAMISGILLLLSF
+104 FALISGILLLLSF
-117 FKFLYSP
+117 LKFVYSP
-124 FRWLAVAAVA
+124 FRWVAVAAVA

-170 DYMEAAAVVFLFTIA
+170 DFMEAAAVVFLFTIA

-233 KAGETIPIDGI
+233 KAGETIPIDGT

-255 TLTGEAFPVPKQRD
+255 TLTGEAFPLPKQKD

-322 YYTPAIILISAGIAA
+322 YYTPAIIFISGCIAA

-383 SGLLIKTTI
+383 SGLLIKSADYLDTLSKIKITAFDKTGTITRGEFIVVDFKSLHRDISLSTLLYWVSSVESKSSHPMAATI

-448 VDTKGGKTVGYIYVG
+448 VDTKGGKTIGYIYVG

-528 SRIIQEFK
+528 SRIIQDFK

-611 KVGILILAICGH
+611 KVGILSLAICGH

-666 GKKLEGEADEEVDL
+666 GTKLEGEADEEVDL

-696 DKKTQEK
+696 DKKAQDK

-716 YDHAG
+716 HDHAG

-743 SGHGHSGGC
+743 SGHGHA
-752 CGDKKTQEKVGMV
+752 
-765 KPSSKSS
+765 
-772 SGHGHSGGCCGDKK
+772 
-786 TQEKVGMV
+786 
-794 KPSSKSSSGH
+794 
-804 DHSGGCCGDKKTQ
+804 
-817 EKVGMVKPSSKS
+817 
-829 SSGHGHSG
+829 G

-845 QEKVVMMRPI
+845 QEKVVMVKPS
-855 SKSSADHGHSGGCC
+855 SKSNSGHGHAGGCC
-869 SDKKTQEKVVMVKPS
+869 GDKKTQEKVVMVKPS
-884 SESSSGHGHSGGCC
+884 SKSSSGHDQSGGCC
-898 GDKKTQEKVVMMRPI
+898 V
-913 SKSSADHGHSGGCC
+913 
-927 SDKKTQEK
+927 DKKTQEK
-935 VVMVKPSSESSSDHG
+935 VVMVKPSSKSSSDHG

-963 VKVLVKDSCC
+963 VKVVVKDSCC

-995 VHNDLKQKGGS
+995 VNHDMKLKGGS

-1014 KAEKNVE
+1014 KAEKNVD
-1021 MQILGEGLIDLEK
+1021 MQILGDELFDLEK
-1034 GLQKKAGETCKTS
+1034 GLQKKAGETCKTN

-1058 SPLEKDVLI
+1058 SSLEKDVLI
-1067 KETVKQTEEIALAAE
+1067 KETVKQTEEITLASE

-1089 CWLDSCENKTTVK
+1089 CWLDSCDNKTTVK
-1102 RSCHEETSQDIEAGV
+1102 QSCHEETSLDIEAGV

-1163 LACEEES
+1163 LACEEETDGSNFSS

-1198 GNTEGEVREAF
+1198 GDTEGEVREAF

-1246 SSSSVNVV
+1246 SSRSVNVV

-1273 SPNDLVLQ
+1273 SPYDLVLQ

-1291 KTPEACGSKCKASSP
+1291 KTPEACGSKCKVKDKRHIGKSCCRSYAKAYCTH
-1306 SPPPRPP
+1306 RHHHHRH
-1313 PSPPC
+1313 
-1318 GGCLMETVTE
+1318 GHHHHHHVGAA

>member
-1 MALQNEDNKKEE
+1 MCFVIIKNLSKSLNNCDIEMALQNEDNKKEE

-38 IIENILKSLE
+38 IIENILKSLD

-104 FAMISGILLLLSF
+104 FALISGILLLLSF
-117 FKFLYSP
+117 LKFVYSP
-124 FRWLAVAAVA
+124 FRWVAVAAVA

-170 DYMEAAAVVFLFTIA
+170 DFMEAAAVVFLFTIA

-233 KAGETIPIDGI
+233 KAGETIPIDGT

-255 TLTGEAFPVPKQRD
+255 TLTGEAFPVPKQKD

-286 TTALASDCVVTK
+286 TIALASDCVVTK

-322 YYTPAIILISAGIAA
+322 YYTPAIIFISGCIAA

-383 SGLLIKTTI
+383 SGLLIKSADYLDTLSKIKITAFDKTGTITRGEFIVVDFKSLHRDISLRTLLYWVSSVESKSSHPMAATI

-448 VDTKGGKTVGYIYVG
+448 VDTKGGKTIGYIYVG

-666 GKKLEGEADEEVDL
+666 GTKLEGEADEEVDL

-696 DKKTQEK
+696 DKKAQDK

-716 YDHAG
+716 HDHAG

-743 SGHGHSGGC
+743 SGHGHAGGC
-752 CGDKKTQEKVGMV
+752 CGDKKTQEKVVMV

-772 SGHGHSGGCCGDKK
+772 SGHGHAGGCCGDKK
-786 TQEKVGMV
+786 TQEKVVMV

-804 DHSGGCCGDKKTQ
+804 DQ
-817 EKVGMVKPSSKS
+817 
-829 SSGHGHSG
+829 SG

-845 QEKVVMMRPI
+845 QEKVVM
-855 SKSSADHGHSGGCC
+855 
-869 SDKKTQEKVVMVKPS
+869 VKPS
-884 SESSSGHGHSGGCC
+884 S
-898 GDKKTQEKVVMMRPI
+898 K
-913 SKSSADHGHSGGCC
+913 
-927 SDKKTQEK
+927 
-935 VVMVKPSSESSSDHG
+935 SSSDHG

-963 VKVLVKDSCC
+963 VKVVVKDSCC

-995 VHNDLKQKGGS
+995 VNHDMKLKGGS

-1014 KAEKNVE
+1014 KAEKNVD
-1021 MQILGEGLIDLEK
+1021 MQVLGDELFDLEK

-1058 SPLEKDVLI
+1058 SSLEKDVLI
-1067 KETVKQTEEIALAAE
+1067 KETVKQTEEITLASE

-1089 CWLDSCENKTTVK
+1089 CWLDSCDNKTTVK
-1102 RSCHEETSQDIEAGV
+1102 QSCHEETSLDIEAGV

-1163 LACEEES
+1163 LACEEETDGSNFSS

-1175 KEEVGQICHQKDC
+1175 KEKVEQICHQKDC
-1188 LETDLKLVCC
+1188 LDTDLKLVCC
-1198 GNTEGEVREAF
+1198 GDTEGEVREAF

-1220 KEVTQICSEKPVSK
+1220 KEVTQICSEKLVSK

-1291 KTPEACGSKCKASSP
+1291 KTPEACGSKCKVKDKRHIGKSCCRSYAKAYCTH
-1306 SPPPRPP
+1306 RHHHHHH
-1313 PSPPC
+1313 
-1318 GGCLMETVTE
+1318 GHHHHHHVGAA

>member
-38 IIENILKSLE
+38 IIENILNSLD

-104 FAMISGILLLLSF
+104 FALISGILLLLSF
-117 FKFLYSP
+117 LKFVYSP
-124 FRWLAVAAVA
+124 FRWVAVAAVA

-170 DYMEAAAVVFLFTIA
+170 DFMEAAAVVFLFTIA

-233 KAGETIPIDGI
+233 KAGETIPIDGT

-255 TLTGEAFPVPKQRD
+255 TLTGEAFPLPKQKD

-322 YYTPAIILISAGIAA
+322 YYTPAIIFISGCIAA

-383 SGLLIKTTI
+383 SGLLIKSADYLDTLSKIKITAFDKTGTITRGEFIVVDFKSLHRDISLSTLLYWVSSVESKSSHPMAATI

-448 VDTKGGKTVGYIYVG
+448 VDTKGGKTIGYIYVG

-528 SRIIQEFK
+528 SRIIQDFK

-611 KVGILILAICGH
+611 KVGILSLAICGH

-666 GKKLEGEADEEVDL
+666 GTKLEGEADEEVDL

-696 DKKTQEK
+696 DKKAQDK

-716 YDHAG
+716 HDHAG

-743 SGHGHSGGC
+743 SGHGHA
-752 CGDKKTQEKVGMV
+752 
-765 KPSSKSS
+765 
-772 SGHGHSGGCCGDKK
+772 
-786 TQEKVGMV
+786 
-794 KPSSKSSSGH
+794 
-804 DHSGGCCGDKKTQ
+804 
-817 EKVGMVKPSSKS
+817 
-829 SSGHGHSG
+829 G

-845 QEKVVMMRPI
+845 QEKVVMVKPS
-855 SKSSADHGHSGGCC
+855 SKSSSGHDQSGGCC
-869 SDKKTQEKVVMVKPS
+869 VDKKTQEKVVMVKPS
-884 SESSSGHGHSGGCC
+884 S
-898 GDKKTQEKVVMMRPI
+898 K
-913 SKSSADHGHSGGCC
+913 
-927 SDKKTQEK
+927 
-935 VVMVKPSSESSSDHG
+935 SSSDHG

-963 VKVLVKDSCC
+963 VKVVVKDSCC

-995 VHNDLKQKGGS
+995 VNHDMKLKGGS

-1014 KAEKNVE
+1014 KAEKNVD
-1021 MQILGEGLIDLEK
+1021 MQILGDELFDLEK
-1034 GLQKKAGETCKTS
+1034 GLQKKAGETCKTN

-1058 SPLEKDVLI
+1058 SSLEKDVLI
-1067 KETVKQTEEIALAAE
+1067 KETVKQTEEITLASE

-1089 CWLDSCENKTTVK
+1089 CWLDSCDNKTTVK
-1102 RSCHEETSQDIEAGV
+1102 QSCHEETSLDIEAGV

-1163 LACEEES
+1163 LACEEETDGSNFSS

-1198 GNTEGEVREAF
+1198 GDTEGEVREAF

-1246 SSSSVNVV
+1246 SSRSVNVV

-1273 SPNDLVLQ
+1273 SPYDLVLQ

-1291 KTPEACGSKCKASSP
+1291 KTPEACGSKCKVKDKRHIGKSCCRSYAKAYCTH
-1306 SPPPRPP
+1306 RHHHHRH
-1313 PSPPC
+1313 
-1318 GGCLMETVTE
+1318 GHHHHHHVGAA

>member
-1 MALQNEDNKKEE
+1 MALQNEDKNKEE

-38 IIENILKSLE
+38 LIVNILKSLD

-63 VVHDSLLISPSQIAK
+63 VVHDSVLISPSQIVK

-104 FAMISGILLLLSF
+104 FAIVSGILLLLSF
-117 FKFLYSP
+117 FKFACSP

-147 IGRCRVDINILIIIT
+147 IWRCRVDINILIIIT

-223 DVKVNTIVAV
+223 DVKVNTTVAV
-233 KAGETIPIDGI
+233 KAGETIPIDGT

-255 TLTGEAFPVPKQRD
+255 TLTGEAFPVPKQKD

-305 AQSSKTKSQRL
+305 AQSSRTKSQRL
-316 IDKCSQ
+316 IDKCSK
-322 YYTPAIILISAGIAA
+322 YYTPAIILVAGCIAA

-383 SGLLIKTTI
+383 SGLLIKSADYLDTLSKIKITAFDKTGTITRGEFIVVDFKSIHRDISLRTLLYWVSSVESKSSHPMAATI

-399 DVEPR
+399 DVEPK

-424 GNDIYIGNK
+424 GNDVYIGNK
-433 RIASRA
+433 RIALRA

-448 VDTKGGKTVGYIYVG
+448 VDTKEGKTVGYIYVG

-473 DACRSGVI
+473 DACRSGVM

-572 QTGDIILM
+572 QTGHIILM

-592 IARRARRKV
+592 LARRARSKV
-601 VQNVFISIIF
+601 VQNVIISIIF

-643 SMLLLREKDKSKNK
+643 SMLLLREKDKGKNK
-657 KCYRSSVLN
+657 KCYRSSALN
-666 GKKLEGEADEEVDL
+666 GKKLEGEADEELDL

-696 DKKTQEK
+696 DKKAQEK
-703 VVMKKPSSKSSSG
+703 VVMKKPSSKSSS
-716 YDHAG
+716 DHAHSG

-743 SGHGHSGGC
+743 SDHGHSGGC
-752 CGDKKTQEKVGMV
+752 CGDKKTQEKVMMV

-772 SGHGHSGGCCGDKK
+772 SDHGHSGGCCGDKK
-786 TQEKVGMV
+786 TQEKVMMV
-794 KPSSKSSSGH
+794 KPSSKSSSY
-804 DHSGGCCGDKKTQ
+804 
-817 EKVGMVKPSSKS
+817 
-829 SSGHGHSG
+829 
-837 GCCGDKKT
+837 
-845 QEKVVMMRPI
+845 
-855 SKSSADHGHSGGCC
+855 
-869 SDKKTQEKVVMVKPS
+869 
-884 SESSSGHGHSGGCC
+884 
-898 GDKKTQEKVVMMRPI
+898 
-913 SKSSADHGHSGGCC
+913 
-927 SDKKTQEK
+927 
-935 VVMVKPSSESSSDHG
+935 HG
-950 HSGGCCGDKKQEN
+950 HSGGCCGDKKQDN
-963 VKVLVKDSCC
+963 VKELVKDSCC
-973 AEKTNKPVG
+973 GEKTKKPDG

-995 VHNDLKQKGGS
+995 VNHDMKLKGGS

-1021 MQILGEGLIDLEK
+1021 MQILGKELIDLEK
-1034 GLQKKAGETCKTS
+1034 SLKKKAGETCKTS
-1047 CCGTKEKAKET
+1047 CCGTKEKAMESSYLK
-1058 SPLEKDVLI
+1058 KDVLI
-1067 KETVKQTEEIALAAE
+1067 KETVKQTEEITLASE

-1089 CWLDSCENKTTVK
+1089 CWLDSCENKTTVNQ
-1102 RSCHEETSQDIEAGV
+1102 SCHEKTTLDIEAGV

-1126 GSIEGGEVK
+1126 GNIEGEEVK
-1135 EKLDLEIKS
+1135 EKLDLEVKS
-1144 EGQCKSVCCGDEK
+1144 EGQYKSVCCGDEK

-1163 LACEEES
+1163 LACEEETDGSDFSS

-1175 KEEVGQICHQKDC
+1175 KEEVGKICHQKDC

-1198 GNTEGEVREAF
+1198 GNTEEVREAF
-1209 DLEKGK
+1209 DLEKGQ
-1215 GECCG
+1215 GECKSDFCG
-1220 KEVTQICSEKPVSK
+1220 KEVTQICNEKPVSK

-1246 SSSSVNVV
+1246 SSSLVNVV
-1254 ESGSKERE
+1254 ESGSKEQE
-1262 MVKVSSQSCCT
+1262 MVKFSSQSCCT
-1273 SPNDLVLQ
+1273 SPSELVLSDLK
-1281 VKKVESCCKV
+1281 VKKKETCCKV
-1291 KTPEACGSKCKASSP
+1291 KTPEACGSKCKVKDKRHVGKSCCRSYAKAYCSH
-1306 SPPPRPP
+1306 RHHHHHHHQAHHHHHHV
-1313 PSPPC
+1313 
-1318 GGCLMETVTE
+1318 GAA

>member
-1 MALQNEDNKKEE
+1 
-13 NKKTKKKWQK
+13 
-23 SYFDVL
+23 
-29 GICCPSEVP
+29 
-38 IIENILKSLE
+38 
-48 GIKEYSVIVPTRTVI
+48 
-63 VVHDSLLISPSQIAK
+63 
-78 ALNQAR
+78 
-84 LEANVKVDG
+84 
-93 KTSFKN
+93 
-99 KWPSP
+99 
-104 FAMISGILLLLSF
+104 
-117 FKFLYSP
+117 
-124 FRWLAVAAVA
+124 
-134 AGIYPILAKAVAS
+134 
-147 IGRCRVDINILIIIT
+147 
-162 VAATLAMQ
+162 
-170 DYMEAAAVVFLFTIA
+170 
-185 EWLETRASY
+185 
-194 KANAVMQSLM
+194 MQSLM

-233 KAGETIPIDGI
+233 KAGETIPIDGT

-255 TLTGEAFPVPKQRD
+255 TLTGEAFPLPKQKD

-322 YYTPAIILISAGIAA
+322 YYTPAIIFISGCIAA

-383 SGLLIKTTI
+383 SGLLIKSADYLDTLSKIKITAFDKTGTITRGEFIVVDFKSLHRDISLSTLLYWVSSVESKSSHPMAATI

-448 VDTKGGKTVGYIYVG
+448 VDTKGGKTIGYIYVG
-463 ERLAGVFNLS
+463 ERLAG
-473 DACRSGVI
+473 
-481 QAMKELKDLGI
+481 
-492 KTAMLTGD
+492 
-500 NQDAAMHAQEQ
+500 

-528 SRIIQEFK
+528 SRIIQDFK

-611 KVGILILAICGH
+611 KVGILSLAICGH

-666 GKKLEGEADEEVDL
+666 GTKLEGEADEEVDL

-696 DKKTQEK
+696 DKKAQDK

-716 YDHAG
+716 HDHAG

-743 SGHGHSGGC
+743 SGHGHA
-752 CGDKKTQEKVGMV
+752 
-765 KPSSKSS
+765 
-772 SGHGHSGGCCGDKK
+772 
-786 TQEKVGMV
+786 
-794 KPSSKSSSGH
+794 
-804 DHSGGCCGDKKTQ
+804 
-817 EKVGMVKPSSKS
+817 
-829 SSGHGHSG
+829 G

-845 QEKVVMMRPI
+845 QEKVVMVKPS
-855 SKSSADHGHSGGCC
+855 SKSNSGHGHAGGCC
-869 SDKKTQEKVVMVKPS
+869 GDKKTQEKVVMVKPS
-884 SESSSGHGHSGGCC
+884 SKSSSGHDQSGGCC
-898 GDKKTQEKVVMMRPI
+898 V
-913 SKSSADHGHSGGCC
+913 
-927 SDKKTQEK
+927 DKKTQEK
-935 VVMVKPSSESSSDHG
+935 VVMVKPSSKSSSDHG

-963 VKVLVKDSCC
+963 VKVVVKDSCC

-995 VHNDLKQKGGS
+995 VNHDMKLKGGS

-1014 KAEKNVE
+1014 KAEKNVD
-1021 MQILGEGLIDLEK
+1021 MQILGDELFDLEK
-1034 GLQKKAGETCKTS
+1034 GLQKKAGETCKTN

-1058 SPLEKDVLI
+1058 SSLEKDVLI
-1067 KETVKQTEEIALAAE
+1067 KETVKQTEEITLASE

-1089 CWLDSCENKTTVK
+1089 CWLDSCDNKTTVK
-1102 RSCHEETSQDIEAGV
+1102 QSCHEETSLDIEAGV

-1163 LACEEES
+1163 LACEEETDGSNFSS

-1198 GNTEGEVREAF
+1198 GDTEGEVREAF

-1246 SSSSVNVV
+1246 SSRSVNVV

-1273 SPNDLVLQ
+1273 SPYDLVLQ

-1291 KTPEACGSKCKASSP
+1291 KTPEACGSKCKVKDKRHIGKSCCRSYAKAYCTH
-1306 SPPPRPP
+1306 RHHHHRH
-1313 PSPPC
+1313 
-1318 GGCLMETVTE
+1318 GHHHHHHVGAA

>member
-1 MALQNEDNKKEE
+1 MCFVIIKNLSKSLNNCDIEMALQNEDNKKEE

-38 IIENILKSLE
+38 IIENILKSLD

-104 FAMISGILLLLSF
+104 FALISGILLLLSF
-117 FKFLYSP
+117 LKFVYSP
-124 FRWLAVAAVA
+124 FRWVAVAAVA

-170 DYMEAAAVVFLFTIA
+170 DFMEAAAVVFLFTIA

-233 KAGETIPIDGI
+233 KAGETIPIDGT

-255 TLTGEAFPVPKQRD
+255 TLTGEAFPVPKQKD

-286 TTALASDCVVTK
+286 TIALASDCVVTK

-322 YYTPAIILISAGIAA
+322 YYTPAIIFISGCIAA

-383 SGLLIKTTI
+383 SGLLIKSADYLDTLSKIKITAFDKTGTITRGEFIVVDFKSLHRDISLRTLLYWVSSVESKSSHPMAATI

-448 VDTKGGKTVGYIYVG
+448 VDTKGGKTIGYIYVG

-666 GKKLEGEADEEVDL
+666 GTKLEGEADEEVDL

-696 DKKTQEK
+696 DKKAQDK

-716 YDHAG
+716 HDHAG

-743 SGHGHSGGC
+743 SGHGHAGGC
-752 CGDKKTQEKVGMV
+752 CGDKKTQEKVVMV

-772 SGHGHSGGCCGDKK
+772 SGHGHAGGCCGDKK
-786 TQEKVGMV
+786 TQEKVVMV

-804 DHSGGCCGDKKTQ
+804 DQ
-817 EKVGMVKPSSKS
+817 
-829 SSGHGHSG
+829 SG

-845 QEKVVMMRPI
+845 QEKVVM
-855 SKSSADHGHSGGCC
+855 
-869 SDKKTQEKVVMVKPS
+869 VKPS
-884 SESSSGHGHSGGCC
+884 S
-898 GDKKTQEKVVMMRPI
+898 K
-913 SKSSADHGHSGGCC
+913 
-927 SDKKTQEK
+927 
-935 VVMVKPSSESSSDHG
+935 SSSDHG

-963 VKVLVKDSCC
+963 VKVVVKDSCC

-995 VHNDLKQKGGS
+995 VNHDMKLKGGS

-1014 KAEKNVE
+1014 KAEKNVD
-1021 MQILGEGLIDLEK
+1021 MQILGDELFDLEK

-1058 SPLEKDVLI
+1058 SSLEKDVLI
-1067 KETVKQTEEIALAAE
+1067 KETVKQTEEITLASE

-1089 CWLDSCENKTTVK
+1089 CWLDSCDNKTTVK
-1102 RSCHEETSQDIEAGV
+1102 QSCHEETSLDIEAGV

-1163 LACEEES
+1163 LACEEETDGSNFSS

-1175 KEEVGQICHQKDC
+1175 KEKVEQICHQKDC

-1198 GNTEGEVREAF
+1198 GDTEGEVREAF

-1291 KTPEACGSKCKASSP
+1291 KTPEACGSKCKVKDKRHIGKSCCRSYAKAYCTH
-1306 SPPPRPP
+1306 RHHHHHH
-1313 PSPPC
+1313 
-1318 GGCLMETVTE
+1318 GHHHHHHVGAA